1 MIEDLLPLISSN
13 WEAFSPVNTSS
24 TDGPFRIS
32 RLERNTFNPKG
43 GISLR
48 LLYEIYGQH
57 T

>member
-43 GISLR
+43 WISLR
-48 LLYEIYGQH
+48 LLYEI
-57 T
+57 